1 MGLSGGHLWM
11 AGIVLV
17 IVLVIWGP
25 GKLGEIGGAL
35 GRGLHEFKRA
45 ATQTDD
51 QKSAAPKE

>member
-45 ATQTDD
+45 ASDADD
-51 QKSAAPKE
+51 KPKTES